1 LLTRAVEFVQR
12 HNLDVIILLTLCH
25 WAALS
30 LGVVEWFFR
39 GWFWKPTENP
49 AGSPLIIAAILLLF
63 AGALWVALR
72 SWRRPVAAVAVLVLC
87 GFGIQM
93 SLAFTEGR
101 GLDAVRDRI
110 VETGHAELLEV
121 AAREP
126 SIWAVLDDYEQM
138 VDNKRLGEYAAS
150 KPPGQLLVYML
161 SYRAAGLFHRSAS
174 AQDQLEWARTFA
186 AVTWPLISYLVLFPI
201 FYLVR
206 AFANQRRAL
215 IACLLYL
222 CIPSV
227 NLITLHTDQ
236 TFFPLFFLL
245 PILTAVMAFSR
256 KSLTY
261 AALTGVAWYAAT
273 FLSFPLAIA
282 AAFAVAA
289 TIPYMGRGEG
299 KIDKRQSMQLWGV
312 AVGAALVVA
321 VVVWS
326 VLGYDMVTRYRGA
339 LEYHEQWKHWEAGAR
354 STFYYGVSNVCEF
367 ALWLGI
373 PMSALVVWRLRSAV
387 ADAMH
392 RRLDASAAM
401 ALVLLA
407 AIVFLLL
414 FGHTKGEVARLWL
427 FSVPIACILA
437 AEMLESRFGDHLR
450 YAVVILVGLQAIT
463 VYLAK
468 RFQDFH

>member
-1 LLTRAVEFVQR
+1 
-12 HNLDVIILLTLCH
+12 
-25 WAALS
+25 
-30 LGVVEWFFR
+30 
-39 GWFWKPTENP
+39 
-49 AGSPLIIAAILLLF
+49 
-63 AGALWVALR
+63 
-72 SWRRPVAAVAVLVLC
+72 
-87 GFGIQM
+87 
-93 SLAFTEGR
+93 
-101 GLDAVRDRI
+101 
-110 VETGHAELLEV
+110 
-121 AAREP
+121 
-126 SIWAVLDDYEQM
+126 
-138 VDNKRLGEYAAS
+138 
-150 KPPGQLLVYML
+150 
-161 SYRAAGLFHRSAS
+161 
-174 AQDQLEWARTFA
+174 
-186 AVTWPLISYLVLFPI
+186 
-201 FYLVR
+201 
-206 AFANQRRAL
+206 
-215 IACLLYL
+215 
-222 CIPSV
+222 
-227 NLITLHTDQ
+227 
-236 TFFPLFFLL
+236 
-245 PILTAVMAFSR
+245 
-256 KSLTY
+256 
-261 AALTGVAWYAAT
+261 
-273 FLSFPLAIA
+273 
-282 AAFAVAA
+282 
-289 TIPYMGRGEG
+289 
-299 KIDKRQSMQLWGV
+299 
-312 AVGAALVVA
+312 
-321 VVVWS
+321 